1 MLSRL
6 PLLLLL
12 HLSFLLDVRYA
23 VNIITVIVGDNGS
36 FYTPNIAAGAIGD
49 IINFRFTG
57 QANSVT
63 QSNYSQPCVP
73 MPGGFHS
80 GFAGINIGGTLDN
93 PMEWNLTITDD
104 SAPIWY
110 HCSAIIP
117 VPHCQGGMVGAI
129 NAGPSSALNAH
140 NQSFDNFM
148 VAAKAAPVL
157 PAEATPLATAV
168 LTGVGAMA
176 TATPMVRAGSVV
188 SSSSASSPT
197 SSSSAVSS
205 STSSATPSPTS
216 QPASSPEP
224 TTRKISIGTII
235 GGVVGGVVALAVI
248 FFLLVL
254 LVRSKRRARRLY
266 AERMS
271 ADGSSW
277 LSTDG
282 FKITGP
288 LGRPR

>member
-1 MLSRL
+1 
-6 PLLLLL
+6 
-12 HLSFLLDVRYA
+12 
-23 VNIITVIVGDNGS
+23 
-36 FYTPNIAAGAIGD
+36 
-49 IINFRFTG
+49 
-57 QANSVT
+57 
-63 QSNYSQPCVP
+63 

-188 SSSSASSPT
+188 SSSHSQPYFTTCIIARTYYPENLYRHYYRRGCRRCGCSRCHILP
-197 SSSSAVSS
+197 AR
-205 STSSATPSPTS
+205 STSTLETPSQTS
-216 QPASSPEP
+216 I
-224 TTRKISIGTII
+224 RGTD
-235 GGVVGGVVALAVI
+235 VC
-248 FFLLVL
+248 
-254 LVRSKRRARRLY
+254 
-266 AERMS
+266 
-271 ADGSSW
+271 
-277 LSTDG
+277 
-282 FKITGP
+282 
-288 LGRPR
+288 